1 MLTTESRPEVETKL
15 FNAPVIALLASMAVV
30 VAGVLVSLVLS
41 RAGSGFLAYWPLV
54 VLVVSVGVVVT
65 LITVVKLH
73 AFVALMMAAIAA
85 GLMARVGTLTNE
97 AASQVGILANFK
109 PAQSHWV
116 RAVELS
122 TAGFGKTCW
131 DIGVVIALASVIGM
145 CLLES
150 GAADK
155 IVRRFLRLFG
165 EKRAGLALLVS
176 TYIVSIPIFFDTIFM
191 LLVPLAKALRLR
203 TGRDYVLYVMAICC
217 AGAVTH
223 SMVIPHP
230 GPAAMAEAL
239 KIDPGLTILV
249 GLASGVIPVAAG
261 WVLCR
266 WVNRR
271 MDVPLVETPGSS
283 LGDLEKLMD
292 KPEEELPG
300 LIASLTPVL
309 LPVILI
315 GVASSVTA
323 MSGKGEPGVVGGW
336 LLFLGNRN
344 IALLI
349 GTFISIFILMRQR
362 RMTFTEV
369 GSLIGPPLE
378 TAGVVILITAAGG
391 AFGLMLRSAGVGD
404 AIKAAAGG
412 YQINLI
418 LLAYLVAVVIRIA
431 QGSATVAMLT
441 TSGMI
446 YPLMAGGL
454 PYHPVY
460 IFLSIGYGAL
470 GISWMNDSGFWVVS
484 RLSGFTEKQTLKSWS
499 ILTAVLSVSG
509 LISTLLLSWV
519 VPGVSR

>member
-1 MLTTESRPEVETKL
+1 
-15 FNAPVIALLASMAVV
+15 
-30 VAGVLVSLVLS
+30 
-41 RAGSGFLAYWPLV
+41 
-54 VLVVSVGVVVT
+54 
-65 LITVVKLH
+65 
-73 AFVALMMAAIAA
+73 
-85 GLMARVGTLTNE
+85 
-97 AASQVGILANFK
+97 
-109 PAQSHWV
+109 
-116 RAVELS
+116 
-122 TAGFGKTCW
+122 
-131 DIGVVIALASVIGM
+131 
-145 CLLES
+145 
-150 GAADK
+150 
-155 IVRRFLRLFG
+155 
-165 EKRAGLALLVS
+165 
-176 TYIVSIPIFFDTIFM
+176 
-191 LLVPLAKALRLR
+191 
-203 TGRDYVLYVMAICC
+203 
-217 AGAVTH
+217 
-223 SMVIPHP
+223 
-230 GPAAMAEAL
+230 
-239 KIDPGLTILV
+239 
-249 GLASGVIPVAAG
+249 
-261 WVLCR
+261 
-266 WVNRR
+266 
-271 MDVPLVETPGSS
+271 
-283 LGDLEKLMD
+283 
-292 KPEEELPG
+292 
-300 LIASLTPVL
+300 
-309 LPVILI
+309 LI